1 VIRYLADAS
10 LRHSI
15 VLGCRRR
22 ELTLD
27 FQSAAEARL
36 EGLPDPA
43 VLAIAAANGRILVT
57 QDFQTMPLH
66 FGNLLAQGRHSPGV
80 LLISQRRATS
90 AAIEALIPIWEAS
103 EESEWA
109 DRIVEIPFRFVRV
122 AAIRD

>member
-22 ELTLD
+22 EPALD

-43 VLAIAAANGRILVT
+43 VRAIAAANGRILVT
-57 QDFQTMPLH
+57 QDFQTMPFH
-66 FGNLLAQGRHSPGV
+66 FGNFLVQGGHSPGV
-80 LLISQRRATS
+80 LLISQKRATS
-90 AAIEALIPIWEAS
+90 VAIEALLLIWDAS
-103 EESEWA
+103 EETEWA
-109 DRIVEIPFRFVRV
+109 DRIAEIPF
-122 AAIRD
+122 

>member
-22 ELTLD
+22 EPALD

-36 EGLPDPA
+36 EGLPDTA

-57 QDFQTMPLH
+57 QDFQTMP
-66 FGNLLAQGRHSPGV
+66 S
-80 LLISQRRATS
+80 ISATFLS
-90 AAIEALIPIWEAS
+90 KAGTVPAS
-103 EESEWA
+103 Y
-109 DRIVEIPFRFVRV
+109 
-122 AAIRD
+122 